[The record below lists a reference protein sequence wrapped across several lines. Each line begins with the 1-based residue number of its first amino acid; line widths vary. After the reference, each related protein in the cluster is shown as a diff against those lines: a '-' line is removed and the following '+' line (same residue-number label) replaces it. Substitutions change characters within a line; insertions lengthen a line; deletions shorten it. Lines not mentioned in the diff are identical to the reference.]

1 MTGLLFSI
9 VGYSQSKTFNWVPWK
24 AVPAKT
30 KADLKKIKNFNSVM
44 QDMKFGCDVRIAIV
58 DLDNDGNKGYAVS
71 EQGRDCCGSHG
82 CTFNLFEAHG
92 NKTIYLM
99 DKIDA
104 IKPAKNGVISSSG
117 KFIPLK

>member
-24 AVPAKT
+24 AVSAKT

-44 QDMKFGCDVRIAIV
+44 EAMKIGCDVRIAIV

-71 EQGRDCCGSHG
+71 EEGRYCCGSLG
-82 CTFNLFEAHG
+82 CSFTLFEAHG
-92 NKTIYLM
+92 NKTVDLI
-99 DKIDA
+99 DKIDV

-117 KFIPLK
+117 KFFPLK